1 MDEIANV
8 LNELSMRRP
17 VFHSEADFQHA
28 LAWAIHEKCP
38 DLNIR
43 LERRVDLNSKE
54 KYFYNYLDIYLDI
67 YFYIYFYIYL
77 DIFAFKDNKKVAIE
91 VKYKTKNLEIEIN
104 NEEFKLKNQGAQDQG
119 RYDFIK
125 DISRLEEASEKYHGG
140 VGFAIFLTNDE
151 NYWKTSPNDET
162 AADKDFRIPEGK
174 TIKGELNWKDGTSE
188 GTMSGREEPITLKGE
203 YDLKWED
210 YSNSKEQNGQFRYL
224 LIEVKN
230 GNGV

>member
-1 MDEIANV
+1 MNDFDLHKILTV
-8 LNELSMRRP
+8 LSKERP

-43 LERRVDLNSKE
+43 LEMRVELNSK
-54 KYFYNYLDIYLDI
+54 KK
-67 YFYIYFYIYL
+67 YL
-77 DIFAFKDNKKVAIE
+77 DIFAFNDNKKVAIE
-91 VKYKTKNLEIEIN
+91 VKYKTTKYKTENLEIEIN
-104 NEEFKLKNQGAQDQG
+104 NEKFNLKNQLARDLG

-151 NYWKTSPNDET
+151 NYWKTSKNDET

-174 TIKGELNWKDGTSE
+174 TINGKLCWKEGTSK
-188 GTMSGREEPITLKGE
+188 GTMRGREEPITLNGK
-203 YDLKWED
+203 YDLEWKN
-210 YSNSKEQNGQFRYL
+210 YSNLEGKNGQFRYL

-230 GNGV
+230 GKGV